1 MGKILIA
8 HGAGGQGDVAS
19 SKKILMAHGAG
30 GKLSAELLHEV
41 ILPAFDNAI
50 LNELHDGAKIGR
62 LAMTTDSYVVRPI
75 FFRGGDI
82 GKLSICGTVN
92 DLAVTGAV
100 PKYISVGV
108 ILEEGFD
115 FDALKKIVNSMAEAA
130 REAGVQIVTG
140 DTKVVGRGQADGI
153 FINTAGV
160 GELIHG
166 VDISAKRIRAG
177 MKVLVSGTIGDHATT
192 ILAGRHGLE
201 LPESIKS
208 DCAPLNG
215 LIREML
221 AVEPQIAML
230 RDATRG
236 GVAAVLNEIA
246 QTAND
251 GILIDAEKIPV
262 REEVRGVCDILG
274 FDVLELANEGK
285 IIAVVPADSADKIL
299 SVMKKNIYGDDA
311 AIIGEVVT
319 NSAGK
324 VGLKTSLG
332 SVRIV
337 DMPTGELV
345 PRIC

>member
-1 MGKILIA
+1 MA
-8 HGAGGQGDVAS
+8 
-19 SKKILMAHGAG
+19 KKILMAHGAG
-30 GKLSAELLHEV
+30 GKLSAELLHEI
-41 ILPAFDNAI
+41 ILPAFDNEF
-50 LNELHDGAKIGR
+50 LHELHDGAKIGK

-115 FDALKKIVNSMAEAA
+115 FDALEKIIVSMATAA
-130 REAGVQIVTG
+130 REAGVKIVTG

-160 GELIHG
+160 GELIDG
-166 VDISAKRIRAG
+166 VNISAKNICAG
-177 MKVLVSGTIGDHATT
+177 MKILISGTIGDHATT
-192 ILAGRHGLE
+192 ILVGRHGLD
-201 LPESIKS
+201 LPENIKS
-208 DCAPLNG
+208 DCAPLNKM
-215 LIREML
+215 IHEML
-221 AVEPQIAML
+221 AVEPKIAML

-246 QTAND
+246 QAAKV
-251 GILIDAEKIPV
+251 GILLDEEKIPV

-285 IIAVVPADSADKIL
+285 IIAVVPAESSEKIL
-299 SVMKKNIYGDDA
+299 SAMRKNIYGRDA
-311 AIIGEVVT
+311 AEIGEVVKT
-319 NSAGK
+319 SAGK
-324 VGLKTSLG
+324 VGLRTAIG
-332 SVRIV
+332 GVRIV
-337 DMPTGELV
+337 DMPAGELV

>member
-1 MGKILIA
+1 MNEKIL
-8 HGAGGQGDVAS
+8 
-19 SKKILMAHGAG
+19 LAHGAG
-30 GKLSAELLHEV
+30 GKLSEKLLHEI
-41 ILPAFDNAI
+41 ILPAFDNEI

-62 LAMTTDSYVVRPI
+62 LAMTTDNYVVRPI

-100 PKYISVGV
+100 PKYISVGF

-115 FDALKKIVNSMAEAA
+115 FDELKKIVGSMASAA
-130 REAGVQIVTG
+130 QEAGVKIVTG

-160 GELIHG
+160 GEIIDG
-166 VDISAKRIRAG
+166 VDISAKKICAG
-177 MKVLVSGTIGDHATT
+177 MKVLISGTVGDHATT
-192 ILAGRHGLE
+192 ILAERHGLE
-201 LPESIKS
+201 LPENIKS
-208 DCAPLNG
+208 DCAPLNKM
-215 LIREML
+215 IFEML
-221 AVEPQIAML
+221 SAEKNIAML

-236 GVAAVLNEIA
+236 GIAAVLNEIA
-246 QTAND
+246 QAAGV
-251 GILIDAEKIPV
+251 GILIDEEKIPI

-274 FDVLELANEGK
+274 FDALELANEGK
-285 IIAVVPADSADKIL
+285 IIAVVPAESAEKVL
-299 SVMKKNIYGDDA
+299 AVMKKNIYGINA
-311 AIIGEVVT
+311 AIIGEVVK

-332 SVRIV
+332 AIRVV
-337 DMPTGELV
+337 DMPAGELV

>member
-1 MGKILIA
+1 M
-8 HGAGGQGDVAS
+8 

-30 GKLSAELLHEV
+30 GKLSAELLHEI
-41 ILPAFDNAI
+41 ILPAFDNEI
-50 LNELHDGAKIGR
+50 LHELHDGAKIGK

-115 FDALKKIVNSMAEAA
+115 FDYLKKIVGSMATAA
-130 REAGVQIVTG
+130 REANVKIVTG
-140 DTKVVGRGQADGI
+140 DTKVVGRRQADGI
-153 FINTAGV
+153 FINTAGI
-160 GELIHG
+160 GELIDG
-166 VDISAKRIRAG
+166 VDISAKKICAG

-201 LPESIKS
+201 LPENIKS
-208 DCAPLNG
+208 DCAPLNKM
-215 LIREML
+215 IFEML
-221 AVEPQIAML
+221 DVEPKIAML

-236 GVAAVLNEIA
+236 GIASVLNEIA
-246 QTAND
+246 QAANV
-251 GILIDAEKIPV
+251 GILLDEEKIPV
-262 REEVRGVCDILG
+262 REEVSGVCDILG

-285 IIAVVPADSADKIL
+285 IIAVVPAESSEKIL
-299 SVMKKNIYGDDA
+299 SIMRKNIYGKDA
-311 AIIGEVVT
+311 AEIGEVVK

-337 DMPTGELV
+337 DMPAGELV

>member
-1 MGKILIA
+1 M
-8 HGAGGQGDVAS
+8 VE
-19 SKKILMAHGAG
+19 KILMAHGAG
-30 GKLSAELLHEV
+30 GKLSAQLLHEV
-41 ILPAFDNAI
+41 ILPAFDNEI
-50 LNELHDGAKIGR
+50 LNELHDGAKIGK

-92 DLAVTGAV
+92 DLAVTGAI

-115 FDALKKIVNSMAEAA
+115 FDDLKRIVTSMAAA
-130 REAGVQIVTG
+130 ANEAGVKIVTG

-160 GELIHG
+160 GELIDG
-166 VDISAKRIRAG
+166 VDISAKKVRAG
-177 MKVLVSGTIGDHATT
+177 MKILISGTIGNHATT

-201 LPESIKS
+201 LPESVKS
-208 DCAPLNG
+208 DCAPLNKM
-215 LIREML
+215 IYEML
-221 AVEPQIAML
+221 TVEPKIAML

-236 GVAAVLNEIA
+236 GIAAVLNEIA
-246 QTAND
+246 QAANV
-251 GILIDAEKIPV
+251 GILLDEEKIPI

-274 FDVLELANEGK
+274 FDALELANEGK
-285 IIAVVPADSADKIL
+285 IIAIVPAESAEKVL
-299 SVMKKNIYGDDA
+299 SVMRKNIYGKDVTE
-311 AIIGEVVT
+311 IGEVVS

-324 VGLKTSLG
+324 VGLKTAVG
-332 SVRIV
+332 GVRIV
-337 DMPTGELV
+337 DIPSGELV

>member
-1 MGKILIA
+1 M
-8 HGAGGQGDVAS
+8 S
-19 SKKILMAHGAG
+19 NKILMAHGAG
-30 GKLSAELLHEV
+30 GKLSAQLLHEI

-50 LNELHDGAKIGR
+50 LHELHDGAKIGK

-82 GKLSICGTVN
+82 GKLAVCGTVN
-92 DLAVTGAV
+92 DLSVTGAI
-100 PKYISVGV
+100 PKWLSVGV

-115 FDALKKIVNSMAEAA
+115 FDALKKIVASMAAA
-130 REAGVQIVTG
+130 AHEAGVQIVTG

-160 GELIHG
+160 GELIDG
-166 VDISAKRIRAG
+166 VDISAKKICAG
-177 MKVLVSGTIGDHATT
+177 MKVLVSGTLGDHATA

-201 LPESIKS
+201 LPESVKS

-221 AVEPQIAML
+221 AVEPKIAML

-236 GVAAVLNEIA
+236 GLAAVLNEIA
-246 QTAND
+246 TAANV
-251 GILIDAEKIPV
+251 GILLDEEKIPV

-285 IIAVVPADSADKIL
+285 IVAVVPAESCEKIL
-299 SVMKKNIYGDDA
+299 AIMHENIYGKDA
-311 AIIGEVVT
+311 AAVGEVVAT
-319 NSAGK
+319 SAGK
-324 VGLKTSLG
+324 VGLRTSIG
-332 SVRIV
+332 GVRIV
-337 DMPTGELV
+337 DMPAGELV

>member
-1 MGKILIA
+1 MGR
-8 HGAGGQGDVAS
+8 
-19 SKKILMAHGAG
+19 KILMAHGAG
-30 GKLSAELLHEV
+30 GKLSAELLHEI
-41 ILPAFDNAI
+41 ILPAFDNEI
-50 LNELHDGAKIGR
+50 LNELHDGAKIGK

-75 FFRGGDI
+75 FFRGGNI

-115 FDALKKIVNSMAEAA
+115 FDDLKKIVDSMAAAA
-130 REAGVQIVTG
+130 READVKIVTG

-153 FINTAGV
+153 FINTAGI
-160 GELIHG
+160 GTLIDD
-166 VDISAKRIRAG
+166 VDISAKKICAG
-177 MKVLVSGTIGDHATT
+177 MKILISGTIGDHATT
-192 ILAGRHGLE
+192 VLAERHGLE
-201 LPESIKS
+201 LPENIKS
-208 DCAPLNG
+208 DCAPLNKM
-215 LIREML
+215 IQEML
-221 AVEPQIAML
+221 AVEPKIAML

-236 GVAAVLNEIA
+236 GIAAVLNEIS
-246 QTAND
+246 QSANV
-251 GILIDAEKIPV
+251 GILIDEEKIPV

-285 IIAVVPADSADKIL
+285 IIAVVPADSCDKIL
-299 SVMKKNIYGDDA
+299 SVMQKNIYGKDA
-311 AIIGEVVT
+311 AIIGEVVK

-324 VGLKTSLG
+324 VGLKTPLG
-332 SVRIV
+332 SIRIV

>member
-1 MGKILIA
+1 MN
-8 HGAGGQGDVAS
+8 D
-19 SKKILMAHGAG
+19 KILMAHGAG
-30 GKLSAELLHEV
+30 GKLRAQLLQEV
-41 ILPAFDNAI
+41 ILPAGDNEI
-50 LNELHDGAKIGR
+50 LNELHDGAKIGKW
-62 LAMTTDSYVVRPI
+62 AMTTDSYVVRPI

-100 PKYISVGV
+100 PKFISVGV

-115 FDALKKIVNSMAEAA
+115 IGALKKIVTSMAAA
-130 REAGVQIVTG
+130 ASEAGVKIVTG

-160 GELIHG
+160 GELIDG
-166 VDISAKRIRAG
+166 VDISAKKICAG
-177 MKVLVSGTIGDHATT
+177 MKVLLSGTLGDHATA

-201 LPESIKS
+201 LPESVKS

-221 AVEPQIAML
+221 AVEPKIPML

-236 GVAAVLNEIA
+236 GIAAVLNEIA
-246 QTAND
+246 QAANV
-251 GILIDAEKIPV
+251 GILLDEEKIPI

-274 FDVLELANEGK
+274 FDALELANEGK
-285 IIAVVPADSADKIL
+285 IIAIVPAESSEKIL
-299 SVMKKNIYGDDA
+299 SVMRKNIYGKDA
-311 AIIGEVVT
+311 AVIGEVVLP
-319 NSAGK
+319 SAGK
-324 VGLKTSLG
+324 VGLRTSTG
-332 SVRIV
+332 GVRIV
-337 DMPTGELV
+337 DMPAGEIV

>member
-1 MGKILIA
+1 MGR
-8 HGAGGQGDVAS
+8 
-19 SKKILMAHGAG
+19 KILMAHGAG
-30 GKLSAELLHEV
+30 GKLSAELLHEI
-41 ILPAFDNAI
+41 ILPAFDNEI
-50 LNELHDGAKIGR
+50 LHELHDGAKIGR

-115 FDALKKIVNSMAEAA
+115 FDALKKIASSMATAA
-130 REAGVQIVTG
+130 REAGVKIVTG

-160 GELIHG
+160 GELIDG
-166 VDISAKRIRAG
+166 VDISAKNVRAG

-201 LPESIKS
+201 LPEGIKS
-208 DCAPLNG
+208 DCAPLNKM
-215 LIREML
+215 IREML
-221 AVEPQIAML
+221 TVEPKIAML

-236 GVAAVLNEIA
+236 GLAAVLNEIA
-246 QTAND
+246 QAANV
-251 GILIDAEKIPV
+251 GILLDEEKIP
-262 REEVRGVCDILG
+262 ILG
-274 FDVLELANEGK
+274 FDALELANEGK
-285 IIAVVPADSADKIL
+285 IVAVVPSAAADKIL
-299 SVMKKNIYGDDA
+299 SVMRGNAYGVDA
-311 AIIGEVVT
+311 AEIGEVVT
-319 NSAGK
+319 SSAGK
-324 VGLKTSLG
+324 VGLRTSIG
-332 SVRIV
+332 GVRIV
-337 DMPTGELV
+337 DMPAGELV